1 MDFVEA
7 GVECYCVEDRIKTF
21 LKVILT
27 FDINIWHTYFFN
39 F

>member
-7 GVECYCVEDRIKTF
+7 DVECYCVEDRIKTF

-27 FDINIWHTYFFN
+27 SGISGLFTFLIF
-39 F
+39 